1 MAEELPSLH
10 IDNDWKKQAQA
21 EKRRLVEEQ
30 QKRQAAPP
38 AAPPPLVGS
47 LTAERP
53 AAPAKGRRPQR
64 ELPAA
69 TFSSLV
75 QSVLTQALYH
85 LGELAPAGAEPTVNL
100 DMAKHHIDT
109 LGVLE
114 LKTVNNLDDA
124 EKHVLD
130 AALYQS
136 RARFVSVASQ
146 FI

>member
-1 MAEELPSLH
+1 MAELLH
-10 IDNDWKKQAQA
+10 IDDDWKKQAQE
-21 EKRRLVEEQ
+21 EKRRLAEEQ

-38 AAPPPLVGS
+38 AAPPPLVAPVS
-47 LTAERP
+47 ADRP
-53 AAPAKGRRPQR
+53 AVGPSSRGRRGLR
-64 ELPAA
+64 EMPPASFA
-69 TFSSLV
+69 SLV

-85 LGELAPAGAEPTVNL
+85 LGELAPAGGQPSVNL

-114 LKTVNNLDDA
+114 QKTVNNLDET

-130 AALYQS
+130 AALYEA
-136 RARFVSVASQ
+136 RARFVSLASQ

>member
-1 MAEELPSLH
+1 MAELLH
-10 IDNDWKKQAQA
+10 IDDDWKKQAQE
-21 EKRRLVEEQ
+21 EKRRLAEEQ

-38 AAPPPLVGS
+38 AAPPPLVAPMGAD
-47 LTAERP
+47 LA
-53 AAPAKGRRPQR
+53 AAPAAKGRRGLR
-64 ELPAA
+64 EMPPAS
-69 TFSSLV
+69 FPSLV

-85 LGELAPAGAEPTVNL
+85 LGELAPAGAQGTVNL

-114 LKTVNNLDDA
+114 EKTVNNLDES

-130 AALYQS
+130 AALYEA
-136 RARFVSVASQ
+136 RARFVSLASQ

>member
-1 MAEELPSLH
+1 MAESLH
-10 IDNDWKKQAQA
+10 IDNDWKKQAQE

-30 QKRQAAPP
+30 QQRQAAPP
-38 AAPPPLVGS
+38 AAPPPLVAPVS
-47 LTAERP
+47 KERP
-53 AAPAKGRRPQR
+53 APAKGRRGQR
-64 ELPAA
+64 EVPAA

-85 LGELAPAGAEPTVNL
+85 LGELAPAGAEGTVNL

-114 LKTVNNLDDA
+114 QKTVNNLDEVD
-124 EKHVLD
+124 KHMLD
-130 AALYQS
+130 AALYES

>member
-1 MAEELPSLH
+1 MAEFLN
-10 IDNDWKKQAQA
+10 IDNDWKKQAQE

-38 AAPPPLVGS
+38 AAPPPLVAPVGADRHS
-47 LTAERP
+47 
-53 AAPAKGRRPQR
+53 APAKGRRAPR
-64 ELPAA
+64 EMPPAS
-69 TFSSLV
+69 FGSLV

-85 LGELAPAGAEPTVNL
+85 LGELAPAGAEGTVNL

-114 LKTVNNLDDA
+114 EKTVNNLDET

-130 AALYQS
+130 AALYEA
-136 RARFVSVASQ
+136 RARFVSLASQ

>member
-1 MAEELPSLH
+1 MAELLH
-10 IDNDWKKQAQA
+10 IDDDWKKQAQE
-21 EKRRLVEEQ
+21 EKRRLAEEQ

-38 AAPPPLVGS
+38 AAPPALVAPVGS
-47 LTAERP
+47 GRQTQPSKARRAPREMPP
-53 AAPAKGRRPQR
+53 ASFA
-64 ELPAA
+64 
-69 TFSSLV
+69 SLV

-85 LGELAPAGAEPTVNL
+85 LGELAPAGAEGTVNL

-114 LKTVNNLDDA
+114 QKTVNNLDET

-130 AALYQS
+130 AALYEA
-136 RARFVSVASQ
+136 RARFVSLASQ

>member
-1 MAEELPSLH
+1 MAEFLH
-10 IDNDWKKQAQA
+10 IDDDWKKQAQE

-38 AAPPPLVGS
+38 AAPPPLVAPMV
-47 LTAERP
+47 AERP
-53 AAPAKGRRPQR
+53 VTPKGRRGQR
-64 ELPAA
+64 EMPPA

-85 LGELAPAGAEPTVNL
+85 LGELAPAGAEGTVNL

-114 LKTVNNLDDA
+114 NKTANNLDQA
-124 EKHVLD
+124 EQHVLD
-130 AALYQS
+130 AALYES